1 MKSQKNKIN
10 VKKIISKFDL
20 ELVNTDI
27 ENLDYKDIKMPAI
40 KRLGLE
46 LANAIENDRY
56 TQNIVCWGT
65 SESKYFGK
73 LGKEKSIQTLER
85 VLSIKPPLLILSN
98 GMDALPKKWIL
109 SVADKYRI
117 PLVFANNSTAQI
129 STTIGTYLSDSFS
142 IEEQIHGCLTIV
154 GGVGVLIVG
163 ESGVG
168 KSEATLELIQKG
180 HLFVADDAVLIR
192 HSGASFLGRSPE
204 ITKNFLEVRGI
215 GIIDV
220 KYTYGIR
227 SVIDTARVD
236 LVIELV
242 NKEKLNTLDRIGM
255 NYLKYKILDGYVN
268 MIQIPVKDGSSVG
281 SLIEAAVSTFLS
293 RKDGVDILKEL
304 SIRNQEPKGGNND

>member
-20 ELVNTDI
+20 ELVNSDI
-27 ENLDYKDIKMPAI
+27 DKLDYKDIKLPAI

-46 LANAIENDRY
+46 LANAVENDRY
-56 TQNIVCWGT
+56 AQNIVCWGT

-85 VLSIKPPLLILSN
+85 VLSVKPPLLILSN
-98 GMDALPKKWIL
+98 GMDTLPKKWIL
-109 SVADKYRI
+109 SVADKYKI
-117 PLVFANNSTAQI
+117 PLVFTNNSTAQI
-129 STTIGTYLSDSFS
+129 STTIGTYLNDSFS

-227 SVIDTARVD
+227 SVIDTTRVD

-242 NKEKLNTLDRIGM
+242 NKEKSNTLDRIGT

-268 MIQIPVKDGSSVG
+268 MIQIPVKDGSSAG

-304 SIRNQEPKGGNND
+304 SIRNQELKGGKND